1 VRARRPTAR
10 VASYRDFELHALV
23 VLLAIATVVAPI
35 PREWVE
41 GVYANG
47 IFAALNRAFVSVSNA
62 VPVAIAD
69 AEALFVIIMT
79 IILWLNGMSGVPSWE
94 RGRTAL
100 RMGAHTIAW
109 LAIGVVAFEVLWGFN
124 YRRTTVAG
132 RIVYDPAA
140 VTDSAVAEF
149 SERIVGMLNRDVAAA
164 HAEKRLDLGK
174 LAIAF
179 LPVVGRLGD
188 DWDVTLT
195 QPKTTLLEPYYEAA
209 GIGGQYAPFS
219 FETLLNKSFLPFET
233 PRALAHEWAHVAG
246 FTDEGDANYIGTLA
260 CLRSDDPLIQYSG
273 AFWTYAELPAA
284 QRRRLKLDPR
294 VIADFRASRIRFERH
309 FVPQLFSIQWHVYDR
324 YLRSNGVSGGVA
336 SYGYFLRLLV
346 ASQLDSQGLPIVRR
360 MQSSN

>member
-1 VRARRPTAR
+1 MRDRRPAAP
-10 VASYRDFELHALV
+10 VPVYRNFELHAIAVLV
-23 VLLAIATVVAPI
+23 AIAAVVAPI
-35 PREWVE
+35 PQEWVE

-47 IFAALNRAFVSVSNA
+47 IFAALNRAFVAASNA
-62 VPVAIAD
+62 IPVSIAD

-79 IILWLNGMSGVPSWE
+79 IILWLNGMSGVPRWQ

-100 RMGAHTIAW
+100 RLGVHTIAW
-109 LAIGVVAFEVLWGFN
+109 IAVGVIAFEALWGLN
-124 YRRTTVAG
+124 YRRTPVAG

-140 VTDSAVAEF
+140 VTAPAVAAF
-149 SERIVGMLNRDVAAA
+149 SERIVDTLNGNVAAA
-164 HAEKRLDLGK
+164 HAEKRLNLGK
-174 LAIAF
+174 LAMAF

-219 FETLLNKSFLPFET
+219 FETLLNTSFLPFET

-260 CLRSDDPLIQYSG
+260 CLRSDDPLIRYSG
-273 AFWTYAELPAA
+273 AFWTYPELPAA
-284 QRRRLKLDPR
+284 ERRRLKLDPR

-309 FVPQLFSIQWHVYDR
+309 FVPQLFSFQWRVYDR

-336 SYGYFLRLLV
+336 SYGYFLRMLV